1 MQMYVK
7 WDHENEEI
15 LFGPQGLRGEG
26 DNWYPYSDSGEIT
39 NPRTQSRR
47 FIYAQEIETV
57 IGVVEGS
64 SDLTWSQSRQ
74 SGYGG
79 LEDQLD
85 MLWHDIHSGTL
96 DNTGTFYN
104 FIKAVKDANPKPED

>member
-1 MQMYVK
+1 MELYVQ
-7 WDHENEEI
+7 WDHENETI
-15 LFGPQGLRGEG
+15 VFGPQGIRGEG
-26 DNWYPYSDSGEIT
+26 DNWYPYTESGEIA

-47 FIYAQEIETV
+47 FVYAQEIETV

-85 MLWHDIHSGTL
+85 MLWHDI
-96 DNTGTFYN
+96 NTGRLDQTGSFYEH
-104 FIKAVKDANPKPED
+104 ILGVKQANPKPQ

>member
-1 MQMYVK
+1 MQMYVQ
-7 WDHENEEI
+7 WDHENETI
-15 LFGPQGLRGEG
+15 IFGPQGVKGEG
-26 DNWYPYSDSGEIT
+26 DNWYPYNDSGEIE

-47 FIYAQEIETV
+47 YVYVEEVGAI

-64 SDLTWSQSRQ
+64 SDLTWLQSRH
-74 SGYGG
+74 SGYGA

-85 MLWHDIHSGTL
+85 MLWHDIHSGAL

>member
-1 MQMYVK
+1 MYVQ
-7 WDHENEEI
+7 WDHENETI
-15 LFGPQGLRGEG
+15 IFGPQGVKGEG
-26 DNWYPYSDSGEIT
+26 DNWYPYNDDGEIQ

-47 FIYAQEIETV
+47 YIYIEAVEAV
-57 IGVVEGS
+57 IGIVEGS
-64 SDLTWSQSRQ
+64 PDQTWLQSRQ
-74 SGYGG
+74 AGYGG

-104 FIKAVKDANPKPED
+104 FIKAVKDANPKQED

>member
-1 MQMYVK
+1 MQMYVQ
-7 WDHENEEI
+7 WDQENETI
-15 LFGPQGLRGEG
+15 LFGPQGTKGEG
-26 DNWYPYSDSGEIT
+26 DNWYPYNDIGEIE
-39 NPRTQSRR
+39 NLRTQYRR
-47 FIYAQEIETV
+47 YVYAEEIETV
-57 IGVVEGS
+57 FGIVEGS
-64 SDLTWSQSRQ
+64 PDRTWLQSRH

>member
-1 MQMYVK
+1 MYVQ
-7 WDHENEEI
+7 WDHENETI
-15 LFGPQGLRGEG
+15 IFGPQGVKGEG
-26 DNWYPYSDSGEIT
+26 DNWYPYNDDGEIQ
-39 NPRTQSRR
+39 NPRTQTRR
-47 FIYAQEIETV
+47 SIYIEAVEAV
-57 IGVVEGS
+57 IGIVEGS
-64 SDLTWSQSRQ
+64 PDQTWLQSRQ
-74 SGYGG
+74 AGYGG